1 MSHHKFEDTA
11 VRVHALGLNTAG
23 EPLDQFT
30 PDQVLKLAQISVL
43 VDDLPAVTTDEE
55 LDAIIAA
62 LTEIRDRP

>member
-11 VRVHALGLNTAG
+11 VRDHAMALNTAG

-55 LDAIIAA
+55 LDAIIVA

>member
-55 LDAIIAA
+55 LDAIIVA

>member
-11 VRVHALGLNTAG
+11 VRDHAMALNTAG